1 MGAKTGYADVI
12 LRCMGLRPGQGSAD
26 GTRYLWCEPDAGVR
40 LLLHAYRDRAVS
52 LAAAEIIRGWAG
64 EDPRA
69 LWERL
74 RAEGPARCPP
84 VDPREV
90 ARLAFLWRGSFHQKG
105 PRAGIGKPEGQAPSA
120 SYGGFPPRLYELEK
134 TIPALPTLPA
144 TITTDARQVDPA
156 EVARFLYGT
165 AASYGGPKGS
175 LWDTFLHP
183 ETGGRYGAARAD
195 VADKTAALP
204 TVEAAIATDARQ
216 VDPAEVARWSLV
228 SGWAAHGKDAGSY
241 GGPGRCGDKTCA
253 LTIEGA
259 ARRYSDA
266 PTLPATITTDARQ
279 VDPREVARYAR
290 ILTANR
296 LVNPDPETWQNTGR
310 GGYRHGGADFCTPAA
325 DLAARF
331 ADAVEVPG
339 AAVVDDARAVD
350 PREVARWSLLVVRS
364 FGQKG
369 PRFGYA
375 PMTGDE
381 KCIMR
386 RWRPDQPAQ
395 ELQDTPTIPATITDD
410 ARAVDP
416 PQLPP
421 GVVAYID
428 PPYVNTTGY
437 AHAFP
442 RSEWLP
448 VVRRWV
454 EAGAL
459 VVVSE
464 AEPIAELV
472 AEGWHAVEITGE
484 RKGQKRTFSKQ
495 QREWL
500 TISRAPAWKP
510 SEQMGLFDGRS

>member
-52 LAAAEIIRGWAG
+52 LAAAEIIRGWKD

-84 VDPREV
+84 VDP
-90 ARLAFLWRGSFHQKG
+90 AK
-105 PRAGIGKPEGQAPSA
+105 
-120 SYGGFPPRLYELEK
+120 
-134 TIPALPTLPA
+134 
-144 TITTDARQVDPA
+144 
-156 EVARFLYGT
+156 VARFLYGT

-183 ETGGRYGAARAD
+183 ENGGRYGAARAD

-204 TVEAAIATDARQ
+204 TVEAAIA
-216 VDPAEVARWSLV
+216 
-228 SGWAAHGKDAGSY
+228 
-241 GGPGRCGDKTCA
+241 
-253 LTIEGA
+253 
-259 ARRYSDA
+259 
-266 PTLPATITTDARQ
+266 TDARQ

-310 GGYRHGGADFCTPAA
+310 GGYRHGGSDFCTPAV

-350 PREVARWSLLVVRS
+350 PREVARWSLIQANEWRGNAVIERDGALWAMAGEVGR
-364 FGQKG
+364 
-369 PRFGYA
+369 
-375 PMTGDE
+375 T
-381 KCIMR
+381 ILR
-386 RWRPDQPAQ
+386 RVQMVDGRDLSLQNLSDQFCATPDPPA
-395 ELQDTPTIPATITDD
+395 IITDD

-421 GVVAYID
+421 RVVVYID

-464 AEPIAELV
+464 AEPIPELM

-500 TISRAPAWKP
+500 TMSRAPAWKP

>member
-1 MGAKTGYADVI
+1 LI
-12 LRCMGLRPGQGSAD
+12 NRLQG
-26 GTRYLWCEPDAGVR
+26 
-40 LLLHAYRDRAVS
+40 
-52 LAAAEIIRGWAG
+52 
-64 EDPRA
+64 
-69 LWERL
+69 
-74 RAEGPARCPP
+74 GP
-84 VDPREV
+84 
-90 ARLAFLWRGSFHQKG
+90 RLA
-105 PRAGIGKPEGQAPSA
+105 
-120 SYGGFPPRLYELEK
+120 
-134 TIPALPTLPA
+134 A

-183 ETGGRYGAARAD
+183 EEGGRYGAARAD

-204 TVEAAIATDARQ
+204 TVEAAIA
-216 VDPAEVARWSLV
+216 
-228 SGWAAHGKDAGSY
+228 
-241 GGPGRCGDKTCA
+241 
-253 LTIEGA
+253 
-259 ARRYSDA
+259 
-266 PTLPATITTDARQ
+266 TDARQ

-310 GGYRHGGADFCTPAA
+310 GGYKHGGADFCTPAA

-350 PREVARWSLLVVRS
+350 PREVARWSWIFGFAYNNLPVWDHGDGLKMGNHRGPGNEWREQGARS
-364 FGQKG
+364 KSGECATGVQSPAFMVD
-369 PRFGYA
+369 RFQGL
-375 PMTGDE
+375 PQM
-381 KCIMR
+381 
-386 RWRPDQPAQ
+386 PAALT
-395 ELQDTPTIPATITDD
+395 ED

-416 PQLPP
+416 PQIPP
-421 GVVAYID
+421 GVVVYID
-428 PPYVNTTGY
+428 PPYVNCTGY

-442 RSEWLP
+442 RSEWLL

-464 AEPIAELV
+464 AEPIPELM
-472 AEGWHAVEITGE
+472 AEGWYAVEITGE

-500 TISRAPAWKP
+500 TMSRPPAWKP
-510 SEQMGLFDGRS
+510 SEQMGLFNGRS